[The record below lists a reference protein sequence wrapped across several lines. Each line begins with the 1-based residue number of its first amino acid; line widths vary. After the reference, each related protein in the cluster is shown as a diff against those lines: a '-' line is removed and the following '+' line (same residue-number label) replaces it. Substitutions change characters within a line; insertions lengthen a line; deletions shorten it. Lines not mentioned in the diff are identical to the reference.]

1 MTNEEMNADELK
13 STLEDAGLSPYQ
25 TEAYVAVLDLG
36 TASATTVAET
46 SGVPDAR
53 IYDVVRSLA
62 EQGYIETYEQGSL
75 HVRAHDPGDV
85 LADLR
90 ERAVRFGDAADEIE
104 HRWEQPPLS
113 SNEASIVNRFET
125 VLDRSRQFVLAAEFQ
140 VQVSVSPAQFADLR
154 PTLETAHDRG
164 VNVRLSIHTY
174 PDDPDKLPSPEALA
188 GACTEARHRPLP
200 APFLVLV
207 DRTRTCFGPHMG
219 SANQYGVLVDDRTHA
234 YVFHWYFLSCLWE
247 VWDPIH
253 TQPGLDSLP
262 AEYVDIRRCIRD
274 LESLLADGRQVRAHV
289 EGRDTATGEERDLT
303 GRITEVS
310 YVGESAADPTP
321 LVELAGRATLTLE
334 VDGRE
339 YHVGGWGAILE
350 GIEATRV
357 TITESPPPLG

>member
-1 MTNEEMNADELK
+1 
-13 STLEDAGLSPYQ
+13 
-25 TEAYVAVLDLG
+25 
-36 TASATTVAET
+36 
-46 SGVPDAR
+46 
-53 IYDVVRSLA
+53 
-62 EQGYIETYEQGSL
+62 
-75 HVRAHDPGDV
+75 
-85 LADLR
+85 
-90 ERAVRFGDAADEIE
+90 
-104 HRWEQPPLS
+104 
-113 SNEASIVNRFET
+113 
-125 VLDRSRQFVLAAEFQ
+125 
-140 VQVSVSPAQFADLR
+140 
-154 PTLETAHDRG
+154 
-164 VNVRLSIHTY
+164 
-174 PDDPDKLPSPEALA
+174 
-188 GACTEARHRPLP
+188 
-200 APFLVLV
+200 
-207 DRTRTCFGPHMG
+207 MG